1 MIGYGVDVSH
11 HQDPEAVP
19 WQRLQGKV
27 DFVIVRAAYGNKLD
41 QHAKEHVRRARDIG
55 AKVGL
60 YLFFRPGQRWEDEA
74 RALESVSDSCII
86 ENGDIIP
93 SLDIEDDPFSIPK
106 EVSKVWEDGCRRI
119 IERWS
124 DIYGDAMVYI
134 TDRCWKLLGQ
144 PEWVLHRPLWI
155 PNYGVV
161 KPRTPAGM
169 PATIWQHRIS
179 TFDPFGPSEQPDPA
193 PPGTIDQN
201 RLLLPLPLVGY
212 RPSSDDQERVKAL
225 VAENLR
231 RAVQEPELEEEL
243 APDTPRLT

>member
-106 EVSKVWEDGCRRI
+106 EVSKVVGRRLP
-119 IERWS
+119 
-124 DIYGDAMVYI
+124 AN
-134 TDRCWKLLGQ
+134 
-144 PEWVLHRPLWI
+144 HR
-155 PNYGVV
+155 
-161 KPRTPAGM
+161 A
-169 PATIWQHRIS
+169 
-179 TFDPFGPSEQPDPA
+179 
-193 PPGTIDQN
+193 
-201 RLLLPLPLVGY
+201 LVG
-212 RPSSDDQERVKAL
+212 SSTATRWCTSPIVVGSYSGSPNGSFIAHCGSQTTAS
-225 VAENLR
+225 
-231 RAVQEPELEEEL
+231 
-243 APDTPRLT
+243 